1 MAKSVAQQAAL
12 IDDEEEEIYVSPQWK
27 LIWRRFRKHRMAL
40 VAMGVLAFLY
50 LIGLGAEI
58 FSMTHPEDVNTQI
71 GYLYPQN
78 IRWFDQ
84 GRLRLHVLG
93 ISGGINPETFQRE
106 YEVDPTDKI
115 PVKFFARGF
124 EYKFLG
130 FIKVDRHIVA
140 TPIDS
145 GRAAPYLLGTD
156 RLGRDLWSRLMYP
169 TRISMSIRLV
179 GVAVS
184 LILGVS
190 LGGVSGYFGGVAD
203 TIIQRIIEIFGSA
216 PTLPLWLGLAAA
228 VPRDWGIL
236 KLYFAITLVIS
247 LFAWTDTARVVRGK
261 FLSMRE
267 EDFVLAA
274 RLIGATNRRIIFRHM
289 VPSFVSHIITVLTLA
304 IPGMIVAETALSF
317 LGLGLQAPAI
327 SYGVLLRDAQNLQ
340 AVALYS
346 WLMIPAIAV
355 MVAVLAFNFVGDG
368 VRDAA
373 DPYSD

>member
-1 MAKSVAQQAAL
+1 
-12 IDDEEEEIYVSPQWK
+12 
-27 LIWRRFRKHRMAL
+27 MAL
-40 VAMGVLAFLY
+40 GALGVLGVLY
-50 LIGLGAEI
+50 VIGLGAEF
-58 FSMTHPEDVNTQI
+58 FSMAHLEDVNTKV
-71 GYLYPQN
+71 GYLKPQS
-78 IRWFDQ
+78 IRWFDE
-84 GRLRLHVLG
+84 GRLSPHVLR
-93 ISGGINPETFQRE
+93 ISGGINPVTFQRE
-106 YEVDPTDKI
+106 YELHLEDNI
-115 PVKFFARGF
+115 PVNFLARGF

-130 FIKVDRHIVA
+130 FINLDRHILA

-145 GRAAPYLLGTD
+145 GRIAPYLLGTD
-156 RLGRDLWSRLMYP
+156 RLGRGMWSRLMYA
-169 TRISMSIRLV
+169 TRISMSIGFV

-184 LILGVS
+184 LFLGVS
-190 LGGVSGYFGGVAD
+190 LGGVSRYFGGVAD
-203 TIIQRIIEIFGSA
+203 TIIQRIIEIFRSV

-228 VPRDWGIL
+228 VLRDWDIL

-274 RLIGATNRRIIFRHM
+274 RLTVATTGRIIFRHM

-327 SYGVLLRDAQNLQ
+327 SYGGLLRDAQNLQ
-340 AVALYS
+340 AISLFS
-346 WLMIPAIAV
+346 WLMLPAIAV

-373 DPYSD
+373 DPSVPSR

>member
-1 MAKSVAQQAAL
+1 
-12 IDDEEEEIYVSPQWK
+12 
-27 LIWRRFRKHRMAL
+27 
-40 VAMGVLAFLY
+40 
-50 LIGLGAEI
+50 
-58 FSMTHPEDVNTQI
+58 
-71 GYLYPQN
+71 
-78 IRWFDQ
+78 
-84 GRLRLHVLG
+84 
-93 ISGGINPETFQRE
+93 
-106 YEVDPTDKI
+106 
-115 PVKFFARGF
+115 
-124 EYKFLG
+124 
-130 FIKVDRHIVA
+130 
-140 TPIDS
+140 
-145 GRAAPYLLGTD
+145 
-156 RLGRDLWSRLMYP
+156 
-169 TRISMSIRLV
+169 MSIGLV

-184 LILGVS
+184 LVLGVS

-203 TIIQRIIEIFGSA
+203 TIIQRIIEIFRSA

-274 RLIGATNRRIIFRHM
+274 RLTGATNRRIIFRHM

>member
-1 MAKSVAQQAAL
+1 
-12 IDDEEEEIYVSPQWK
+12 
-27 LIWRRFRKHRMAL
+27 
-40 VAMGVLAFLY
+40 
-50 LIGLGAEI
+50 
-58 FSMTHPEDVNTQI
+58 
-71 GYLYPQN
+71 
-78 IRWFDQ
+78 
-84 GRLRLHVLG
+84 
-93 ISGGINPETFQRE
+93 
-106 YEVDPTDKI
+106 
-115 PVKFFARGF
+115 
-124 EYKFLG
+124 
-130 FIKVDRHIVA
+130 
-140 TPIDS
+140 
-145 GRAAPYLLGTD
+145 
-156 RLGRDLWSRLMYP
+156 
-169 TRISMSIRLV
+169 MSIGLV

-184 LILGVS
+184 LVLGVS

-203 TIIQRIIEIFGSA
+203 TIIQRIIEIFRSA

-274 RLIGATNRRIIFRHM
+274 RLTGATNRRIIFRHM

-355 MVAVLAFNFVGDG
+355 MVAVLAFQFRRRRREGC
-368 VRDAA
+368 RR
-373 DPYSD
+373 PL

>member
-1 MAKSVAQQAAL
+1 
-12 IDDEEEEIYVSPQWK
+12 
-27 LIWRRFRKHRMAL
+27 
-40 VAMGVLAFLY
+40 
-50 LIGLGAEI
+50 
-58 FSMTHPEDVNTQI
+58 MTHPEDVKTQI

-84 GRLRLHVLG
+84 ERLRPHVLG

-115 PVKFFARGF
+115 PVKFLARGF
-124 EYKFLG
+124 EYKLLG

-145 GRAAPYLLGTD
+145 GRAAPYVLGTD
-156 RLGRDLWSRLMYP
+156 RLGRDLWSRLMYG
-169 TRISMSIRLV
+169 TRISMSIGLV

-184 LILGVS
+184 LVLGVS

-203 TIIQRIIEIFGSA
+203 TIIQRIIEIFRSV

-274 RLIGATNRRIIFRHM
+274 RLTGATNRRIIFRHM
-289 VPSFVSHIITVLTLA
+289 VPSFVSHIITELTLA

>member
-1 MAKSVAQQAAL
+1 M
-12 IDDEEEEIYVSPQWK
+12 
-27 LIWRRFRKHRMAL
+27 
-40 VAMGVLAFLY
+40 
-50 LIGLGAEI
+50 
-58 FSMTHPEDVNTQI
+58 
-71 GYLYPQN
+71 
-78 IRWFDQ
+78 
-84 GRLRLHVLG
+84 
-93 ISGGINPETFQRE
+93 
-106 YEVDPTDKI
+106 
-115 PVKFFARGF
+115 
-124 EYKFLG
+124 
-130 FIKVDRHIVA
+130 
-140 TPIDS
+140 
-145 GRAAPYLLGTD
+145 
-156 RLGRDLWSRLMYP
+156 
-169 TRISMSIRLV
+169 
-179 GVAVS
+179 
-184 LILGVS
+184 
-190 LGGVSGYFGGVAD
+190 AD

-274 RLIGATNRRIIFRHM
+274 RLTGATNRRLIFRHM

-317 LGLGLQAPAI
+317 LALGLQAPAI

>member
-1 MAKSVAQQAAL
+1 M
-12 IDDEEEEIYVSPQWK
+12 
-27 LIWRRFRKHRMAL
+27 
-40 VAMGVLAFLY
+40 
-50 LIGLGAEI
+50 
-58 FSMTHPEDVNTQI
+58 
-71 GYLYPQN
+71 
-78 IRWFDQ
+78 
-84 GRLRLHVLG
+84 
-93 ISGGINPETFQRE
+93 
-106 YEVDPTDKI
+106 
-115 PVKFFARGF
+115 
-124 EYKFLG
+124 
-130 FIKVDRHIVA
+130 
-140 TPIDS
+140 
-145 GRAAPYLLGTD
+145 
-156 RLGRDLWSRLMYP
+156 
-169 TRISMSIRLV
+169 
-179 GVAVS
+179 AVS
-184 LILGVS
+184 LVLGVS

-203 TIIQRIIEIFGSA
+203 TIIQRIIEIFRSV

-274 RLIGATNRRIIFRHM
+274 RLTGATNRRIIFRHM

-355 MVAVLAFNFVGDG
+355 MVAVLAFQFRRRRREGC
-368 VRDAA
+368 RR
-373 DPYSD
+373 PL